1 MPHGLCQLRPG
12 AGIHIDGLPDKRQIE
27 GNTTIIDFLID
38 VVFIPDKVWYRKLLQ
53 PILNGHL
60 GFNITDVIT
69 FKGRPFIGRVIGEVS
84 GTLAVGFGRG
94 AGLTEELDQFLAL
107 GELLLFQ
114 TEDSS
119 DSLKRQRQP
128 HRCCPDHGA
137 APAFWIQI
145 SGRLVGERMIVIK
158 GIKTN
163 AHAF

>member
-1 MPHGLCQLRPG
+1 MTHGLCQLRPG
-12 AGIHIDGLPDKRQIE
+12 AGIHIDGLPNKRQIK

-60 GFNITDVIT
+60 GFNITDVIP

-107 GELLLFQ
+107 GEFLLFQ
-114 TEDSS
+114 TKYSA

-128 HRCCPDHGA
+128 HRGSPIVA
-137 APAFWIQI
+137 AQI
-145 SGRLVGERMIVIK
+145 MEQRQLSGLRYRADSVESG
-158 GIKTN
+158 
-163 AHAF
+163 